1 MTALDAW
8 AGLALPV
15 VCGLLLLLA
24 ALQAPEQR
32 HARVTRE
39 QGTAF
44 LGEKFMHWGYVWIDR
59 LAGLALRL
67 GLGATAVSWLSLLLG
82 LAAGLA
88 LARGHFGAAAWL
100 LTLSGIG
107 DGMDG
112 AMAHRQ
118 GATSH
123 SGAVLDSALDR
134 YVEFFWFAG
143 LLWFFRGNGA
153 LQLLTITTLFGSFMI
168 TYSTAKAEALQVTP
182 PRGWMKRAERMVWL
196 IGGAALSSAL
206 PLAGYSG
213 RPVLVGSL
221 AVIAVFANLSAVLRL
236 HALSRSG

>member
-24 ALQAPEQR
+24 ALQRPYQR

-39 QGTAF
+39 GGTSL
-44 LGEKFMHWGYVWIDR
+44 LGERIMHWGYAWIDR
-59 LAGLALRL
+59 LARGALRL
-67 GLGATAVSWLSLLLG
+67 GLGATTVSWLSLLLG
-82 LAAGLA
+82 LAAGLG
-88 LARGHFGAAAWL
+88 LAGGRFGVAAWM
-100 LTLSGIG
+100 LTLSGLG

-112 AMAHRQ
+112 AMARLQ
-118 GATSH
+118 GSASRR
-123 SGAVLDSALDR
+123 GAVLDSTLDR
-134 YVEFFWFAG
+134 YVEFFCFAG
-143 LLWFFRGNGA
+143 LVCFFRGTAG
-153 LQLLTITTLFGSFMI
+153 LQLLTLAALFGSFMI

-196 IGGAALSSAL
+196 VGGSVLAAAL

-213 RPVLVGSL
+213 RPALVAVL
-221 AVIAVFANLSAVLRL
+221 AVIALFANLSAIIRLR
-236 HALSRSG
+236 ALGRSV

>member
-1 MTALDAW
+1 MTAFDAW

-24 ALQAPEQR
+24 AVQSPGQR

-39 QGTAF
+39 GGTAF
-44 LGEKFMHWGYVWIDR
+44 LGEKIMNWGYAWIDR
-59 LAGLALRL
+59 LARLALRL

-88 LARGHFGAAAWL
+88 LADGHFGMAAWL
-100 LTLSGIG
+100 LTLSGLG

-112 AMAHRQ
+112 AMARLQ
-118 GATSH
+118 GNASR

-134 YVEFFWFAG
+134 YVEFSCFAG
-143 LLWFFRGNGA
+143 LVWFFQGA
-153 LQLLTITTLFGSFMI
+153 VVLQLLTLAALFGSFMI

-196 IGGAALSSAL
+196 VGGSALASAL

-213 RPVLVGSL
+213 GPVLVGTL
-221 AVIAVFANLSAVLRL
+221 AVIAVFANLSAIVRL
-236 HALSRSG
+236 HALSRSV